1 MRAHAFTI
9 LTLGLMLAGCASPQV
24 DVTVS
29 EPKVYGDDQVLRTL
43 ATQRARLL
51 PLASG
56 IRPGDYQERFG
67 VRTEERSRTT
77 LGVNLADPDAP
88 LPDPPGFDRPRPRR
102 FSTPFT
108 HHHRGYRRRPFYL
121 PPLLQPGLTF
131 AEQLRQRVNGAQ
143 LLSSYE
149 LLFLGDASLLDR
161 RSRAALLR
169 FDLSFNNYLDLGRR
183 RRFVVVEFV
192 VKGKQPKTPRFSIY
206 LLSPEYS
213 AMVSQERAL
222 TRLVSEY
229 AGQVLGSW
237 GGIGVTGSHGASSQ
251 TREDFEALLET
262 PLQFA
267 VYDSREVAGGGRR
280 FAFAFGPRR
289 RLHERSALNPARWFG
304 SNYELSYELQPG
316 PRTCQALLVFHDV
329 ADQGHVELEVSV
341 FCDGRLVAEEEVDFA
356 RALRRGRRP
365 METFDVRC
373 PPPAVGA
380 KTTSVRVDPSVTTDV
395 LLCSGPDGPSFTPES
410 EVFLGTAAISGED
423 VRFLGR
429 GRLAVRV
436 RPSATL
442 QALLTR
448 GEQKAAGC
456 VVTPD
461 QPDLTFQV
469 ELVPTRRKRE

>member
-1 MRAHAFTI
+1 V
-9 LTLGLMLAGCASPQV
+9 TLRRLHLLLVLALAGCAAPLV

-43 ATQRARLL
+43 ATQRARLGA
-51 PLASG
+51 LADG
-56 IRPGDYQERFG
+56 VRPGDYQEAFG
-67 VRTEERSRTT
+67 LRTEERTRTT

-88 LPDPPGFDRPRPRR
+88 LPEPPPLQGAQPRGWARGRRHLASIYYPYPPYPRP
-102 FSTPFT
+102 
-108 HHHRGYRRRPFYL
+108 
-121 PPLLQPGLTF
+121 LQPGLTF
-131 AEQLRQRVNGAQ
+131 NEQLRQRVGGAQ

-149 LLFLGDASLLDR
+149 LLFLGDTRLLDR
-161 RSRAALLR
+161 GSRAAILR
-169 FDLSFNNYLDLGRR
+169 FDLSFNNYVDLGGRR
-183 RRFVVVEFV
+183 QFAVVEFV
-192 VKGKQPKTPRFSIY
+192 VKGKRAGTPRFSVY

-213 AMVSQERAL
+213 SMVSQERAL

-237 GGIGVTGSHGASSQ
+237 GGIGVTGSRGASSQ

-267 VYDSREVAGGGRR
+267 VYDSREPAGGGRR

-304 SNYELSYELQPG
+304 ANYDIAYELQPG

-329 ADQGHVELEVSV
+329 TDEAPVELEVSV
-341 FCDGRLVAEEEVDFA
+341 FCDGRLVAEEDVDMA

-365 METFDVRC
+365 LGTFDVRC
-373 PPPAVGA
+373 PPPAPSA
-380 KTTSVRVDPSVTTDV
+380 RTRTVRVDPSVTTDV
-395 LLCSGPDGPSFTPES
+395 LLASGPDGPSFSPQS
-410 EVFLGTAAISGED
+410 AVFLGTAAVPAAD
-423 VRFLGR
+423 VRLLGR
-429 GRLAVRV
+429 GRVALRV
-436 RPSATL
+436 RPSPSL
-442 QALLTR
+442 HALLAR
-448 GEQKAAGC
+448 GAQKAAGR

-469 ELVPTRRKRE
+469 ELVRGRGKRE

>member
-1 MRAHAFTI
+1 MAPRLPHLLLALA
-9 LTLGLMLAGCASPQV
+9 LAGCAAPLV

-43 ATQRARLL
+43 AVQRARLV

-56 IRPGDYQERFG
+56 IRPGDYQESFG
-67 VRTEERSRTT
+67 VRTDERTRTT

-88 LPDPPGFDRPRPRR
+88 LPEPPGLGGGRAGR
-102 FSTPFT
+102 FPTGSA
-108 HHHRGYRRRPFYL
+108 HHHRRYFRPRYSY
-121 PPLLQPGLTF
+121 PPPLQPGLTF
-131 AEQLRQRVNGAQ
+131 NEQLRQRVNGAQ

-149 LLFLGDASLLDR
+149 LLFLGDARLLDR
-161 RSRAALLR
+161 KSRAALLR
-169 FDLSFNNYLDLGRR
+169 FDLSFNNYVDLGGRR
-183 RRFVVVEFV
+183 RFAVVEFL
-192 VKGKQPKTPRFSIY
+192 VKGKKKGTPRFSIY

-237 GGIGVTGSHGASSQ
+237 GGIGVTGSHGSSSQ

-267 VYDSREVAGGGRR
+267 IYDSREPAGGGRR

-289 RLHERSALNPARWFG
+289 RLHERSRLNPARWFG
-304 SNYELSYELQPG
+304 SNYEIAYELQPG

-329 ADQGHVELEVSV
+329 EEQAPVELEVSV
-341 FCDGRLVAEEEVDFA
+341 FCDGRLVAEEDVDFA

-365 METFDVRC
+365 LETFDVRC
-373 PPPAVGA
+373 PPPTATA
-380 KTTSVRVDPSVTTDV
+380 RTRLVRIDPSVTTDI
-395 LLCSGPDGPSFTPES
+395 LLASGPDGPSFSPQS
-410 EVFLGTAAISGED
+410 EVFLGTAAVPPGD
-423 VRFLGR
+423 VRVLGR
-429 GRLAVRV
+429 GRLLVRV

-442 QALLTR
+442 RALLARGERKTR
-448 GEQKAAGC
+448 GR

-461 QPDLTFQV
+461 QPDLEFQV
-469 ELVPTRRKRE
+469 ELVPARRKHK